1 MKKVFI
7 VEDDMVL
14 QSELSKFLKSSGY
27 DTIVLRDFSNVV
39 ADILRVQTDLV
50 LLDIHLPNQNGEQ
63 ILKKLR
69 EVSNIPVIM
78 LTSCNNDSDE
88 VLSMSYGA
96 DDYITKP
103 YNPTILLLRMEAIF
117 KRMEQDY
124 SVIDYENIKLY
135 VDRGIMSYDN
145 QDFYLTKNEVL
156 IFKYFL
162 MHRGVLVRRE
172 DIMRYLWDSEEFIDD
187 NTLSVNISRLRSK
200 LKEVGLASVIETRK
214 GIGYLLK

>member
-69 EVSNIPVIM
+69 VMGRMIILQNLIIQQFYF
-78 LTSCNNDSDE
+78 C
-88 VLSMSYGA
+88 A
-96 DDYITKP
+96 WKP
-103 YNPTILLLRMEAIF
+103 FLREWNRIIL
-117 KRMEQDY
+117 
-124 SVIDYENIKLY
+124 
-135 VDRGIMSYDN
+135 
-145 QDFYLTKNEVL
+145 
-156 IFKYFL
+156 
-162 MHRGVLVRRE
+162 
-172 DIMRYLWDSEEFIDD
+172 
-187 NTLSVNISRLRSK
+187 
-200 LKEVGLASVIETRK
+200 
-214 GIGYLLK
+214 

>member
-1 MKKVFI
+1 MKKILI
-7 VEDDMVL
+7 VEDDIVL
-14 QSELSKFLKSSGY
+14 RNELSKFLKSSGY
-27 DTIVLRDFSNVV
+27 ETVLLNQFSTVV
-39 ADILRVQTDLV
+39 SDILNAKSDLV

-63 ILKKLR
+63 VLKQLR
-69 EVSNIPVIM
+69 QVSNVPVII

-96 DDYITKP
+96 DDYVTKP

-124 SVIDYENIKLY
+124 SVIDYKTIQLF
-135 VDRGIMSYDN
+135 VDRGIMRYQN

-156 IFKYFL
+156 IFKYL
-162 MHRGVLVRRE
+162 IIHRGVLVKRE

-187 NTLSVNISRLRSK
+187 NTLSVNMSRLRAK
-200 LKEVGLASVIETRK
+200 LRDVSLEGVIETRK
-214 GIGYLLK
+214 GIGYLLQ